1 MNVSICKKYIVRSP
15 FLHLTFLASIWSAHR
30 ELVYRHYTHHCT
42 QCAIFVFIK
51 VFFSELTYF
60 VMSLRSNQ
68 IWSKFNVC
76 KAPFTLHCKDLHPK
90 YISTTTLEMYPTSVS
105 GAQLPDVAYYI
116 SSTSPLHLLVVIIT
130 TISKQFALHPYIHKN
145 YISWLYTEKTYIS
158 NMTEKM

>member
-76 KAPFTLHCKDLHPK
+76 KAPFTLHFWFWRDGSFFILHFSQPGLPTCHSLKKFHCKFYTQIYCLI
-90 YISTTTLEMYPTSVS
+90 YELNACAYP
-105 GAQLPDVAYYI
+105 D
-116 SSTSPLHLLVVIIT
+116 
-130 TISKQFALHPYIHKN
+130 
-145 YISWLYTEKTYIS
+145 
-158 NMTEKM
+158 